1 MMAADVD
8 IDFDCMAVQSAY
20 VVAMTKKVDV
30 WMNVEWILNEGTT
43 TTCQES
49 KSNGN

>member
-20 VVAMTKKVDV
+20 VVAVTKKVVDV
-30 WMNVEWILNEGTT
+30 
-43 TTCQES
+43 
-49 KSNGN
+49 